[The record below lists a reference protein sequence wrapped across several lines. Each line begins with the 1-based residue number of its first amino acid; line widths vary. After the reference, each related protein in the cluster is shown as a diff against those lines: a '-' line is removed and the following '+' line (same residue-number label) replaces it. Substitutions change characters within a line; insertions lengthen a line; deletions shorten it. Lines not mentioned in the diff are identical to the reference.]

1 LPSVV
6 THKPASSLGDCFAAA
21 ELFRL
26 IPREVVDRALAST
39 NREKR
44 RERLFHDHM
53 VVYFVILMGMFLD
66 LPYLFVMEKFANTLS
81 WLQLGAEKLATL
93 SEPAIVQARQRIG
106 ASPLRALFKLFACS
120 LSTEET
126 PGAFFHGLRLVV
138 IDGTTFIVSDS
149 KENAKQFGRPA
160 NQSGPAGM
168 PQIRCVALIEYATR
182 VFIDLVFG
190 PYEGSSEQ
198 SLAPALLSKLQ
209 PGMLCMGDRLYP
221 SYEFCKMV
229 VDTGAHF
236 CFRVKK
242 DFKLSPTR
250 VLNDGSYEARLYLHI
265 NRKKQR
271 NVYVTVRVV
280 KYNVAGH
287 SEEIR
292 LITSLLDHNMVPAIE
307 LAKLYPVRW
316 TEETTYDE
324 LKSVLRCRDL
334 VLRSRSPEMVEQELY
349 GVFLAHYLVRCFM
362 FSAASQGGI
371 PPDAL
376 SFNRAIYLVRE
387 NLPKLGDFSPG
398 RNSEKDH

>member
-1 LPSVV
+1 M
-6 THKPASSLGDCFAAA
+6 
-21 ELFRL
+21 
-26 IPREVVDRALAST
+26 ALTST

-66 LPYLFVMEKFANTLS
+66 LPYRFVMEKFAGALS
-81 WLQLGAEKLATL
+81 WLQFSADRLASLTE
-93 SEPAIVQARQRIG
+93 SAIVQARQRVGSTPLRSLFHLFARPLATEVTLG
-106 ASPLRALFKLFACS
+106 AS
-120 LSTEET
+120 
-126 PGAFFHGLRLVV
+126 FHGLRLVI

-149 KENAKQFGRPA
+149 EENAKQFGRPS
-160 NQSGPAGM
+160 NQSGPTGM
-168 PQIRCVALIEYATR
+168 PQIRCVGLIEYATR

-190 PYEGSSEQ
+190 PYEGSSET
-198 SLAPALLSKLQ
+198 SLALSLLSRLQ

-221 SYEFCKMV
+221 SHEFCKIV
-229 VDTGAHF
+229 VATGAHF

-242 DFKLSPTR
+242 DIKLVPTR
-250 VLNDGSYEARLYLHI
+250 VLDDGSYEARMYLYI
-265 NRKKQR
+265 KRKKQKKE
-271 NVYVTVRVV
+271 YVTVRVV
-280 KYNVAGH
+280 KYNAAGH

-292 LITSLLDHNMVPAIE
+292 LITSLLDDKMVPATE
-307 LAKLYPVRW
+307 LAQLYPVRW
-316 TEETTYDE
+316 TEETTYNE

-334 VLRSRSPEMVEQELY
+334 VLRSQSPELVEQELY

-362 FSAASQGGI
+362 FSAASQGGV

-398 RNSEKDH
+398 RDTEDDY